1 MSILCDNINLC
12 TNSLFLLNKMVLVNI
27 NRSFKKTL
35 LVFINFLFFI
45 FYPIFFN
52 NINANTFPNN
62 QKIKKDFVNHEV
74 IGDQYLLGVGD
85 ILIFKINQLP
95 GSSNRIFI
103 GPDGFINLEEIEP
116 IYAVGLTLKELKELI
131 SNRYSEIL
139 YDPDIKL
146 FLSSYRPVNVYVYGE
161 VERPGIYTLSGQSE
175 DFLKNNQEILLDT
188 Q

>member
-116 IYAVGLTLKELKELI
+116 IYAVGLTLKALKLEA
-131 SNRYSEIL
+131 
-139 YDPDIKL
+139 
-146 FLSSYRPVNVYVYGE
+146 
-161 VERPGIYTLSGQSE
+161 
-175 DFLKNNQEILLDT
+175 
-188 Q
+188 